1 MGSNREGKLQRRR
14 GKCITRRDE
23 AVRLGYTAQ
32 PPEAIV
38 QTFKEREETQ
48 RSALTAEA
56 RLERAALAQAAKA
69 AKAKKRAEKRER
81 EKWKTNKSG

>member
-1 MGSNREGKLQRRR
+1 LYS
-14 GKCITRRDE
+14 
-23 AVRLGYTAQ
+23 A
-32 PPEAIV
+32 PPEAIA

-69 AKAKKRAEKRER
+69 AKAKKRVEKRER
-81 EKWKTNKSG
+81 EGGGNDNERKGSFSELTDASGEVSGEAKRQKA

>member
-1 MGSNREGKLQRRR
+1 MYNDARRS
-14 GKCITRRDE
+14 G
-23 AVRLGYTAQ
+23 AAGLYSA

-81 EKWKTNKSG
+81 EKMENEQVGGEEKRQKA